1 MKTIAVFFTVA
12 LLGCNGCR
20 DKQDATVTNYEQIQ
34 RDLIESNRKKHLAED
49 QRIRDYCKARNWP
62 VQVTATGLHYWIY
75 EKGTGVRAE
84 NENVAVVSYTIE
96 LMDGRQCYEASAKE
110 PSRFLIGKDNVESGL
125 HEALLLMREGD
136 KIKLVMPSHLA
147 FGFTGDSDCIPQES
161 TVIYDLQLIRL
172 E

>member
-1 MKTIAVFFTVA
+1 MKYIAVFFIVA

-20 DKQDATVTNYEQIQ
+20 DKQDTTVMDYEQVQ

-62 VQVTATGLHYWIY
+62 VQVTGTGLHYWIY
-75 EKGTGVRAE
+75 EKGTGEKAE
-84 NENVAVVSYTIE
+84 NEKVAVVSYTIE
-96 LMDGRQCYEASAKE
+96 LMDGKKCYEASAAE
-110 PSRFLIGKDNVESGL
+110 PSKFLIGKDYVESGL
-125 HEALLLMREGD
+125 HEALLLMHEGD

-161 TVIYDLQLIRL
+161 TVIYDLQLLRL